1 MGKLLIDTD
10 NHRVSVISEEGE
22 KMYPIGSREA
32 FSLISRAM
40 LRAGW
45 DSKYVYSF
53 TWMGR
58 PIIQLPDDMLRIQ
71 ELIYR
76 VKPDVIIETG
86 IAHGGSLV
94 FYAGLL
100 KAMGRGRVVGV
111 DIEIRPHNRTAIEA
125 HELYPLITLFEGDSV
140 DLSIIDQL
148 RHEIGPDERVLVFLD
163 GNHTRDHVLEELRLY
178 SEFVSVDS
186 YIVAMD
192 GIRKELVGAPR
203 TEPNWS
209 WDHPA
214 EAAHLFLGENE
225 NFVLDEPR
233 FPFNEGDIT
242 TRELTYWPDAFLK
255 RIA

>member
-1 MGKLLIDTD
+1 VGKLLIDTD
-10 NHRVSVISEEGE
+10 NHRVSVITEEGE

-40 LRAGW
+40 LRVGW

-58 PIIQLPDDMLRIQ
+58 PIIQLPDDMLRVQ

-111 DIEIRPHNRTAIEA
+111 DIEIRQHNRSAIEA
-125 HELYPLITLFEGDSV
+125 HELYPMITMYEGDSV
-140 DLSIIDQL
+140 DPGILEKL
-148 RHEIGPDERVLVFLD
+148 REDVGSNDKVLVFLD

-178 SEFVSVDS
+178 SEFVSLDS
-186 YIVAMD
+186 
-192 GIRKELVGAPR
+192 
-203 TEPNWS
+203 
-209 WDHPA
+209 
-214 EAAHLFLGENE
+214 
-225 NFVLDEPR
+225 
-233 FPFNEGDIT
+233 
-242 TRELTYWPDAFLK
+242 
-255 RIA
+255 